1 MVDKSYKS
9 AFLTDS
15 REINKFNVVRRN
27 DASAKVFCARTVT
40 THYLNNLDME
50 NIHSVFF
57 FLSLSFINYTSTLA
71 VTQIVQKK
79 KKNLNHDRHLK

>member
-1 MVDKSYKS
+1 MVDKDMVDKSYKS

-27 DASAKVFCARTVT
+27 DASAKAFCARTVT

-50 NIHSVFF
+50 NIHSIFF
-57 FLSLSFINYTSTLA
+57 FSLSLFHKLHIHINTLA
-71 VTQIVQKK
+71 VTQILRKK
-79 KKNLNHDRHLK
+79 KI